1 MCYEPD
7 DDESVNAML
16 FELQIQVCV
25 GKATG
30 TPMLERHDVAR
41 LRCEFTADLAT
52 PRPVFKGLM
61 RPSCLLN
68 WSNVLPSLVVA
79 RTVAMMQRI
88 ENANFRTARS
98 IQDLQHIR
106 HTSICFCHPPQAIP
120 YFASLG
126 NEIVV
131 RIDDEER
138 SDLFV
143 KLQICHVFS
152 SYSPACGIRRHSGL
166 FCRRGECRRIIPDEL
181 LHAQRPLPR

>member
-25 GKATG
+25 GKAAG
-30 TPMLERHDVAR
+30 TPMLEGHDVAR
-41 LRCEFTADLAT
+41 LRLEFNTDLAT
-52 PRPVFKGLM
+52 PCPVFEGLSQP
-61 RPSCLLN
+61 RGLLN
-68 WSNVLPSLVVA
+68 RSNVLPSLVVA
-79 RTVAMMQRI
+79 RTVSTMQRI
-88 ENANFRTARS
+88 EDAKFRPARS

-106 HTSICFCHPPQAIP
+106 HTTICFGHTPQAIP

-131 RIDDEER
+131 RINDEKR

-152 SYSPACGIRRHSGL
+152 SNSPACGVCRHSGL
-166 FCRRGECRRIIPDEL
+166 FCRRGECRRILPDEL